1 MNNEA
6 EALTNKVL
14 GEPEMTEPTTSEPT
28 TGEPTATPTLTLEV
42 AGILPID
49 HENSDT
55 QIGFLLMAD
64 GTVRW
69 TQLHEATEQ

>member
-6 EALTNKVL
+6 
-14 GEPEMTEPTTSEPT
+14 EPT
-28 TGEPTATPTLTLEV
+28 TGEPTTGEPTTGEPAATPTLTLEV

-49 HENSDT
+49 HENSGT
-55 QIGFLLMAD
+55 QIGLLLMAD

-69 TQLHEATEQ
+69 TQLQEATEE

>member
-6 EALTNKVL
+6 EALTNEIL
-14 GEPEMTEPTTSEPT
+14 GEPT
-28 TGEPTATPTLTLEV
+28 TGEPTAGEQQPTVPTLTLEV

-49 HENSDT
+49 HANSDT
-55 QIGFLLMAD
+55 QIGLLLMAD

-69 TQLHEATEQ
+69 TQLHDTENGDD

>member
-6 EALTNKVL
+6 EALTNEIL
-14 GEPEMTEPTTSEPT
+14 GEPEMAASEQQ
-28 TGEPTATPTLTLEV
+28 PTLTMTV

-55 QIGFLLMAD
+55 QIGLLLMAD

-69 TQLHEATEQ
+69 TQLHEATEE

>member
-6 EALTNKVL
+6 EALTNEIL
-14 GEPEMTEPTTSEPT
+14 GEPEMTEPAANEQQ
-28 TGEPTATPTLTLEV
+28 PTLTMAV

-49 HENSDT
+49 HETSDT
-55 QIGFLLMAD
+55 QIGLLLMAD

-69 TQLHEATEQ
+69 TQLHDTENSDD

>member
-6 EALTNKVL
+6 EALTNEIL
-14 GEPEMTEPTTSEPT
+14 GEPT
-28 TGEPTATPTLTLEV
+28 TGEQQPTAPTLTLEV

-49 HENSDT
+49 HANSDT
-55 QIGFLLMAD
+55 QIGLLLMAD

-69 TQLHEATEQ
+69 TQLHDTENGDD

>member
-6 EALTNKVL
+6 EALTNEIL
-14 GEPEMTEPTTSEPT
+14 GEPEMTANEQQPS
-28 TGEPTATPTLTLEV
+28 APTLTLEV

-49 HENSDT
+49 HETSDT
-55 QIGFLLMAD
+55 QIGLLLMAD

-69 TQLHEATEQ
+69 TQLHDTENGDD

>member
-6 EALTNKVL
+6 EALTNEIL
-14 GEPEMTEPTTSEPT
+14 GEPEMTASEQQ
-28 TGEPTATPTLTLEV
+28 PTLTMAV

-49 HENSDT
+49 HETSDT
-55 QIGFLLMAD
+55 QIGLLLMAD

-69 TQLHEATEQ
+69 TQLHDTENGDD